1 VVKKNVELVA
11 TWPKVTEDHVVHVV
25 HVVMMM
31 DPCSAT
37 WTSPQRK
44 RHAAATRQPRGSH
57 AAGHAAKQAE
67 PTHRRPPRPPYY
79 STAGARAMAVTAG
92 AGAMAVTAGAVTVTR
107 CAGGGRRQQ
116 QSCSR
121 GRPRAV
127 TQITDEV

>member
-1 VVKKNVELVA
+1 MVKKNVELVA

-44 RHAAATRQPRGSH
+44 RHAAATRLPRGSH

-79 STAGARAMAVTAG
+79 STPPQQQQ
-92 AGAMAVTAGAVTVTR
+92 
-107 CAGGGRRQQ
+107 QQ
-116 QSCSR
+116 QSNQNNLDMPFSMMRSR
-121 GRPRAV
+121 YLFYPLPNSMHFGWV
-127 TQITDEV
+127 IGLGVL